1 MLSRT
6 HRLLL
11 FAGMFTA
18 LAYWFGLSGPLF
30 FDDLP
35 NLSENY
41 RLINLDSTEADSWR
55 TAAYSSTA
63 GMFYRPLSMITFAAN
78 LAFSGE
84 LSPFSLKATNLAFHL
99 LIAFCVY
106 YFCGLVLRSPVLAG
120 SKFSELDQKY
130 IAIFAAAIWALHPL
144 HVSTVLY
151 AVQRMAQLSTLAVLA
166 GLIVFLVYRLKWA
179 KSGCTGGELL
189 AAALWTIIISIMAVL
204 SKENGAILIW
214 LIPVLELTLFRGLW
228 AGKTHRVLEVSTWFI
243 FLTPLLLIIV
253 ALAIEPSL
261 IGARFGNREFTLE
274 ERLLTQS
281 RILWQY
287 LGWLSW
293 PDIRNM
299 GFHHD
304 DITLSFN
311 LLNPITTL
319 GSLIAWVCAFVAVWF
334 LRYRVPVALFGL
346 LFYLVSHSI
355 ESSFLPLEM
364 VYEHRNYL
372 PSVGLTV
379 AFSCIFWMCGK
390 RLAPKR
396 VSFVAVLMTLGLF
409 ALCAMRSMVWSDFQ
423 SLAYFN
429 VKNHPNSPRANFL
442 YGQML
447 YAESIDL
454 RSVASE
460 SDQRKAGIVS
470 ARSHFERMHELSP
483 SDFAPL
489 VMLHQIDGQ
498 FFPEL
503 PDGEQW
509 LSKLVDLAES
519 RRLQAS
525 DRTFVD
531 VLIKYSISESGLAH
545 IQEVNSML
553 NTLLL
558 RYPSNSGLVLM
569 QYDLL
574 SGMGGSSEERREEL
588 LSGYLHRYPESIAI
602 QLAAARH
609 LHNSNLGE
617 AYVHLGKGLA
627 QDRKRRYLSSLKRT
641 FEQ

>member
-1 MLSRT
+1 MLSLT

-41 RLINLDSTEADSWR
+41 RLIDLDSAEADSWR

-78 LAFSGE
+78 LAFFGE

-99 LIAFCVY
+99 LTSFCVY
-106 YFCGLVLRSPVLAG
+106 YFCGLILRSPALIG
-120 SKFSELDQKY
+120 SKFSELDRKY

-151 AVQRMAQLSTLAVLA
+151 AVQRMAQLSTLGVLA
-166 GLIVFLVYRLKWA
+166 GLIVFLRYRLKWA
-179 KSGCTGGELL
+179 ESGCTGGELF
-189 AAALWTIIISIMAVL
+189 ATALWLIIIAIMAVL

-214 LIPVLELTLFRGLW
+214 LIPVLELTLFRGQW
-228 AGKTHRVLEVSTWFI
+228 AGKTYSFLEVSAWLV

-253 ALAIEPSL
+253 ALLLEPSAV
-261 IGARFGNREFTLE
+261 GARFGNREFTLE

-281 RILWQY
+281 RILWHY

-304 DITLSFN
+304 DITLSYN
-311 LLNPITTL
+311 LLNPLTTL
-319 GSLIAWVCAFVAVWF
+319 GSLIAWFSALVAAWL
-334 LRYRVPVALFGL
+334 LRDRSPLVIFGL

-390 RLAPKR
+390 RIAPER
-396 VSFVAVLMTLGLF
+396 VSFVAVLITLGLF

-447 YAESIDL
+447 YAESNAL

-460 SDQRKAGIVS
+460 SDQRKTGVVS

-483 SDFAPL
+483 RDFAPL

-498 FFPEL
+498 FFPDL

-519 RRLQAS
+519 RPLQAS
-525 DRTFVD
+525 DAASLD
-531 VLIKYSISESGLAH
+531 ALIKYTLSGAGSGDFEEVDRMLA
-545 IQEVNSML
+545 
-553 NTLLL
+553 TLLQ

-569 QYDLL
+569 RYNLL
-574 SGMGGSSEERREEL
+574 GGMEENAEERRAQL
-588 LSGYLHRYPESIAI
+588 LSDYLQLYPKSIEI
-602 QLAAARH
+602 QLAVAKQ
-609 LHNSNLGE
+609 LHASDLGE
-617 AYVHLGKGLA
+617 AYVHLGQGLK
-627 QDRKRRYLSSLKRT
+627 QDKKRRYLSSLKQT
-641 FEQ
+641 LQQ

>member
-1 MLSRT
+1 MLSLT

-11 FAGMFTA
+11 LAGMFTA

-41 RLINLDSTEADSWR
+41 RLVDLDSTEADSWR
-55 TAAYSSTA
+55 TATYSSTA
-63 GMFYRPLSMITFAAN
+63 GMFHRPLSMITFAAN
-78 LAFSGE
+78 LALSGE

-106 YFCGLVLRSPVLAG
+106 YFCSLVLRSPALMG

-130 IAIFAAAIWALHPL
+130 IAILAAAIWALHPL

-151 AVQRMAQLSTLAVLA
+151 VVQRMAQLSTLGVLV
-166 GLIVFLVYRLKWA
+166 GLIVFLRYRLKWA
-179 KSGCTGGELL
+179 ELGCTGGELS
-189 AAALWTIIISIMAVL
+189 AAALWVIIISIMAVL
-204 SKENGAILIW
+204 SKENGAILVW
-214 LIPVLELTLFRGLW
+214 LIPVLELTLFRGQW
-228 AGKTHRVLEVSTWFI
+228 AGKKRRVLEVSTWLVC
-243 FLTPLLLIIV
+243 LTPLLLIIV
-253 ALAIEPSL
+253 ALLFDPRMV
-261 IGARFGNREFTLE
+261 GASFGGREFTLE

-287 LGWLSW
+287 LGWLGW

-304 DITLSFN
+304 DIILSLN
-311 LLNPITTL
+311 LLNPQTTL
-319 GSLIAWVCAFVAVWF
+319 GSLIAWFGAIVAAWL
-334 LRYRVPVALFGL
+334 LRARSPLFLFGL

-372 PSVGLTV
+372 PSVGLAV
-379 AFSCIFWMCGK
+379 AFSCIFWVCGK
-390 RLAPKR
+390 RIAPER
-396 VSFVAVLMTLGLF
+396 VSFVAVLITLGLF

-447 YAESIDL
+447 YAESNGL

-460 SDQRKAGIVS
+460 SDQRKTGVVS

-483 SDFAPL
+483 RDFAPL

-498 FFPEL
+498 FFPHL

-519 RRLQAS
+519 RPLQAS
-525 DRTFVD
+525 DKASLD
-531 VLIKYSISESGLAH
+531 ALIKYTLSGAGSGDFEEVDRMLA
-545 IQEVNSML
+545 
-553 NTLLL
+553 TLLQ

-569 QYDLL
+569 RYNLL
-574 SGMGGSSEERREEL
+574 GGMGENSEERRAQL
-588 LSGYLHRYPESIAI
+588 LSDYLQLYPKSIEI
-602 QLAAARH
+602 QLAVAKQ
-609 LHNSNLGE
+609 LHASDLGV
-617 AYVHLGKGLA
+617 AYVHLGQGLK
-627 QDRKRRYLSSLKRT
+627 QDEKRRYLSSLKRT